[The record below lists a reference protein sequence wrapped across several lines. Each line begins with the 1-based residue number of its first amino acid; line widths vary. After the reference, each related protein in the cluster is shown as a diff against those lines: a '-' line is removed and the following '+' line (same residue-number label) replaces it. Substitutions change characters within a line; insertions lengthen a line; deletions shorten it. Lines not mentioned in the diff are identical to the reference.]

1 MTQPLNITALNITV
15 LGSGAWGTA
24 IAKHASQQSHS
35 VTLWC
40 RRQEVADAIN
50 TNKENL
56 EYLKGIDLNGIDA
69 TSDVNCTS
77 NANIV
82 FVAVPSQYIR
92 DVLSNIKV
100 ADNTPVVLCCKG
112 VELGSLSLM
121 NTVAKECLNNANVMV
136 LSGPTFAI
144 EVANNL
150 PTAVTLAGINTDI
163 VFKAMT
169 SPMFRIYKTQDII
182 GAEIGGAA
190 KNVMAIACGIAHGKQ
205 LGENAKASLITRA
218 CAEISRLSIAM
229 GGKPETIMSLCG
241 MGDLVLTCSSPQSRN
256 MSFGIA
262 LGQNISVEKILA
274 SRNTITEGVQNAK
287 SIYALAEKMSVEM
300 PIVKAIYNIIHNNK
314 DVEEAIKSLL
324 QRPQKQDPEN

>member
-1 MTQPLNITALNITV
+1 MTQPLNIVI

-24 IAKHASQQSHS
+24 IAKHASLKNHN

-40 RRQEVADAIN
+40 RRKEVAEAIN

-56 EYLKGIDLNGIDA
+56 EYLKGIDLKNINA

-82 FVAVPSQYIR
+82 FVAVPSQHIR

-100 ADNTPVVLCCKG
+100 IDNTPVVLCSKG

-121 NTVAKECLNNANVMV
+121 NTVAKECIHNANIMV

-150 PTAVTLAGINTDI
+150 PTAVTLAGINTDV

-169 SPMFRIYKTQDII
+169 GPMFRIYKTQDII

-241 MGDLVLTCSSPQSRN
+241 IGDLVLTCSSPQSRN
-256 MSFGIA
+256 MSLGIA

-287 SIYALAEKMSVEM
+287 SIYTLAEKMGVEM
-300 PIVKAIYNIIHNNK
+300 PIVKAIYNIIHNKK
-314 DVEEAIKSLL
+314 DIEEAINSLL
-324 QRPQKQDPEN
+324 QRPQKQDT